1 MAETLLRKKGEEER
15 KKRIEKEVGKIFH
28 KFWYTNRHGTNKLI
42 DEGKTCILWVA
53 DKLYYKDI
61 KKKFI
66 PNKPISSRSL
76 YKLLEVKLKYWKT
89 DND

>member
-1 MAETLLRKKGEEER
+1 M
-15 KKRIEKEVGKIFH
+15 
-28 KFWYTNRHGTNKLI
+28 
-42 DEGKTCILWVA
+42 A

-66 PNKPISSRSL
+66 PNKPILSRSL